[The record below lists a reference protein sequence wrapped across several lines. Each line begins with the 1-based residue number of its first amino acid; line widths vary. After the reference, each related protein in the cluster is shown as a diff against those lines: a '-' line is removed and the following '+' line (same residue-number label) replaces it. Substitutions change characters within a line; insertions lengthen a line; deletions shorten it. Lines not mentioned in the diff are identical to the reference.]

1 MSDSAERLID
11 NLVDDL
17 EPVTPLPR
25 LRSAYAVIL
34 CVWATMLGVVL
45 WSQES
50 TIGARSLMHNGV
62 YLCSFLGLMVA
73 AFGATIS
80 ALASGIPGRD
90 RLETV
95 GTALSVLGLGF
106 AALACGMGIHS
117 LGLDARPTPAGIDL
131 MCFEE
136 SVWLS
141 VLPAGVILTFLV
153 RGWAAHPFRA
163 SAIALIASGGL
174 GALIV
179 HLSCGFLGPKHLL
192 ISHLSVPVVLAVL
205 GIYPLAL
212 LIRRIRR

>member
-1 MSDSAERLID
+1 MSDSANRLID
-11 NLVDDL
+11 SLVDDL

-34 CVWATMLGVVL
+34 AVWATMLGVVL

-50 TIGARSLMHNGV
+50 SIGARSLMSDRV
-62 YLCSFLGLMVA
+62 YFCSFLGLMVA
-73 AFGATIS
+73 AFGATMS
-80 ALASGIPGRD
+80 ALAAGIPGRD
-90 RLETV
+90 RLETL
-95 GTALSVLGLGF
+95 GSVLALAGLGL
-106 AALACGMGIHS
+106 AAIACLFGMRAMGV
-117 LGLDARPTPAGIDL
+117 AATPTPAGADM

-141 VLPAGVILTFLV
+141 ILPAGVILTFLV
-153 RGWAAHPFRA
+153 RGWVSHPFRA
-163 SAIALIASGGL
+163 AGVALIASGGL

-192 ISHLSVPVVLAVL
+192 MSHLSVPIALALL

-212 LIRRIRR
+212 LIQRIRR